1 MENVIRIAALLVV
14 IGSGISIKAKDIQ
27 GKDQFQD
34 WVEASA
40 ASYAGHYTG
49 AIFPKDYTDKYIIS
63 DISIMVMDGKLIA
76 TYSSCYST
84 DDADSCKT
92 QKLKK
97 VSIKGNKFKA
107 SPVKK
112 SGAVHVP
119 KTMKG
124 KFVKK
129 FPPANAKGPVE
140 QGLLLG
146 GEFFVRSDSND

>member
-1 MENVIRIAALLVV
+1 MENVARIAALLVV
-14 IGSGISIKAKDIQ
+14 IGSGIPFKAKEIQ

-34 WVEASA
+34 WIEASA
-40 ASYAGHYTG
+40 VSYAGHYTS
-49 AIFPKDYTDKYIIS
+49 AIFPPDYEDKYIVS
-63 DISIMVMDGKLIA
+63 DISIVVMEGKLIA
-76 TYSSCYST
+76 TYSSCYNT

-107 SPVKK
+107 APVKK
-112 SGAVHVP
+112 NGAVHVP

-129 FPPANAKGPVE
+129 YPPANVKGPVE
-140 QGLLLG
+140 GGLLLG
-146 GEFFVRSDSND
+146 DEFFVRSDSND